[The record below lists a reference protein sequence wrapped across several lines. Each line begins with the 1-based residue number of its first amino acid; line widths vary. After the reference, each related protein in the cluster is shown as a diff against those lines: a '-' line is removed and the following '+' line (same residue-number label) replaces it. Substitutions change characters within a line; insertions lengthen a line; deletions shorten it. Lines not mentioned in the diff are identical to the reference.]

1 MSEDSLS
8 GLLTILVLVMIQA
21 VITLGYAT
29 LVNARAAPLRDLA
42 EDGDLRARRAIS
54 LITSKSLSVTYQLIS
69 VLLAFAIASLTVLD
83 VAGPLLDANP
93 GWMPGVI
100 YPLALL
106 LVALLVVVV
115 GAIVPE
121 AVGTVYANSLVLW
134 SAYFMRLLVLICS
147 PLVTL
152 ILSASR
158 ALSAL
163 FKSSSVVN
171 TITEEEIMTLVDAGH
186 TGGTIEEEEKDM
198 IYSVLQLD
206 QTRVSEMMVPRID
219 VMAVSINDTLAKA
232 WQTFVE
238 SGYSRI
244 PVYGD
249 NLDDIRG
256 LLYAKDLL
264 AHWTNGYDPDRP
276 ITSLMRRAYFVPESK
291 RADELLKELQA
302 RKVHMAIVVDEYGG
316 TAGLVTIENIIEE
329 IIGDIQDEYD
339 LNEEA
344 EYEQT
349 GPDEYIVDASIDLD
363 DFNELLDVDLPTDDS
378 DTLAGHIYSVLGR
391 VPVVGEKIDDDD
403 LLIEVLSVD
412 GRRIRKLQVIRKHR
426 DDDND
431 PVRDGAGNGDPQPSP
446 GADKGREY
454 E

>member
-8 GLLTILVLVMIQA
+8 GLLIVLLLIAAQSI
-21 VITLGYAT
+21 ITLGYAA
-29 LVNARAAPLRDLA
+29 LVNARTAPLRDLA
-42 EDGDLRARRAIS
+42 TDGNTRAQRAIN
-54 LITSKSLSVTYQLIS
+54 LITSKSLTVTYQLLSI
-69 VLLAFAIASLTVLD
+69 LIAFAIAGLTVLS
-83 VAGPLLDANP
+83 VGAPLLDANP
-93 GWMPGVI
+93 AWMPELI

-106 LVALLVVVV
+106 LVALLLVIL

-134 SAYFMRLLVLICS
+134 SADLLRLLMLVS
-147 PLVTL
+147 TPLVTVVL
-152 ILSASR
+152 FMSR

-163 FKSSSVVN
+163 FRSSSVVN

-219 VMAVSINDTLAKA
+219 VVAVSINDSLAKA
-232 WQTFVE
+232 WETFVE

-249 NLDDIRG
+249 NLDDIKG

-264 AHWTNGYDPDRP
+264 AHWTNGYDPEGP
-276 ITSLMRRAYFVPESK
+276 LTALMRRAYFVPESK

-302 RKVHMAIVVDEYGG
+302 RKVHMAVVVDEYGG

-339 LNEEA
+339 LNEED

-349 GPDEYIVDASIDLD
+349 GPDEYIVDASMDLD
-363 DFNELLDVDLPTDDS
+363 DFNELLEVDLPTDDS

-391 VPVVGEKIDDDD
+391 VPIVGEKLDDEH
-403 LLIEVLSVD
+403 LAIEVLSVD
-412 GRRIRKLQVIRKHR
+412 GRRIRKLRVTRKHR
-426 DDDND
+426 EEDGD
-431 PVRDGAGNGDPQPSP
+431 PVKDGASGDLLSP
-446 GADKGREY
+446 PGTDGGRDY

>member
-1 MSEDSLS
+1 ML
-8 GLLTILVLVMIQA
+8 ILAQA
-21 VITLGYAT
+21 IITLGYAT
-29 LVNARAAPLRDLA
+29 LNNARTAPLRDLA
-42 EDGDLRARRAIS
+42 EDGSLRARRAIS
-54 LITSKSLSVTYQLIS
+54 LITSRSLSVTFQLS
-69 VLLAFAIASLTVLD
+69 TVLIAFAIAGVTVLN
-83 VAGPLLDANP
+83 VAAPLLEANP
-93 GWMPGVI
+93 AWLPEVI

-106 LVALLVVVV
+106 LVALALVIV
-115 GAIVPE
+115 GMIVPE
-121 AVGTVYANSLVLW
+121 AVGTVYANDVVLW
-134 SAYFMRLLVLICS
+134 SVAYMRLLVLVFT
-147 PLVTL
+147 PLVTV
-152 ILSASR
+152 ILAASR

-163 FKSSSVVN
+163 FRSSSVVN

-186 TGGTIEEEEKDM
+186 SGGTIEEEEKDM

-219 VMAVSINDTLAKA
+219 IMAVSINDSLAKA
-232 WQTFVE
+232 WQIFVE

-249 NLDDIRG
+249 NLDDIKG

-264 AHWTNGYDPDRP
+264 AHWTNGYDPERP
-276 ITSLMRRAYFVPESK
+276 ISSLMRRAYFVPESK

-349 GPDEYIVDASIDLD
+349 GPDEYMVDASMDLD
-363 DFNELLDVDLPTDDS
+363 DFNELLDVDLPTHDS

-391 VPVVGEKIDDDD
+391 VPIVGERIDDDD
-403 LLIEVLSVD
+403 LTIEVLSVD
-412 GRRIRKLQVIRKHR
+412 GRRIRKLRVTHKHP
-426 DDDND
+426 DEDTD
-431 PVRDGAGNGDPQPSP
+431 PVRDSASNGEVLLPP
-446 GADKGREY
+446 GTDKGRDY